1 MYRNWIV
8 VALGASMVAVLSAC
22 GSQPT
27 DTAVT
32 GPTGQVLQGTI
43 APAGAAQA
51 PGSVASEPTGQR
63 TTVSFAIDI
72 APIMQSHCVSCH
84 GPEKA
89 SRGLS
94 LQTYA
99 DMMAGSANGPVV
111 AAGDA
116 AGSLLVDLVAKQK
129 MPKRGTKLTP
139 AQVLLITD
147 WVNQGAQDN

>member
-1 MYRNWIV
+1 ME
-8 VALGASMVAVLSAC
+8 
-22 GSQPT
+22 
-27 DTAVT
+27 
-32 GPTGQVLQGTI
+32 PTGESLGGTA
-43 APAGAAQA
+43 APTGAAQA
-51 PGSVASEPTGQR
+51 PGPATSEPAGQR
-63 TTVSFAIDI
+63 KPVSFAIDI
-72 APIMQSHCVSCH
+72 APILQSRCVSCH

-99 DMMAGSANGPVV
+99 DMMAGSADGPVV

-139 AQVLLITD
+139 EQVLLITD
-147 WVNQGAQDN
+147 WVDQGAQDN